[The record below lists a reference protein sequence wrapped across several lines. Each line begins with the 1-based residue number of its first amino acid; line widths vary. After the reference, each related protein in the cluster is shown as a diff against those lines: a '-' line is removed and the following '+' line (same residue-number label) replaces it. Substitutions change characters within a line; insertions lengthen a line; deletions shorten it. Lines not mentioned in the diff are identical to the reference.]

1 MVALQEALA
10 LLVLV
15 LQEARIKQRLLPLE
29 SAMTQDELTAL
40 SNKLSDKYRGAS
52 RGALAVLSS
61 GLTAMELQVVNATN
75 EIMLEEDA
83 SRFEEPHVT
92 GLRRLL
98 RQPEF
103 SSSSNMRALVEVL
116 EDRGFL
122 KELLAKLLAGERF
135 RAGIGEENE
144 SDEMQQCTILVS
156 SYGSPDGVSGLIGVI
171 GPTRLEYRQSVASI
185 QLISSLMGE
194 LVGELN

>member
-1 MVALQEALA
+1 M
-10 LLVLV
+10 LVLV
-15 LQEARIKQRLLPLE
+15 LQEARVKQRLLPLE

-52 RGALAVLSS
+52 SGALGVLSS
-61 GLTAMELQVVNATN
+61 GLTVMELQVVHAAN

-98 RQPEF
+98 SQPEF
-103 SSSSNMRALVEVL
+103 ASSSKMRALVEVL

-122 KELLAKLLAGERF
+122 KELVSKVLVGERF
-135 RAGIGEENE
+135 RAIIGEENE
-144 SDEMQQCTILVS
+144 PGEMQECTILVS
-156 SYGSPDGVSGLIGVI
+156 SYGSPDGVSGLVGVI
-171 GPTRLEYRQSVASI
+171 GPTRLEYRHSVGAV